1 MFDEFF
7 KWLISTLT
15 STALLGVIIYF
26 SRSALTK
33 LIGKSIEHRFDKKI
47 ENFKSEIR
55 DKEKE
60 LEQIRVFMAST
71 RRERDSTL
79 QTKRFE
85 AAEILMRSRQFL
97 GQFTM
102 LVEYVK
108 MLNMNEILDKR
119 NDPKITQFIKALTDP
134 VDIDEKLRV
143 YGTFDRTLPE
153 LYLNDRVKKL
163 FEAYQFIILNAVMIM
178 KVLSMP
184 GININPDLFKKDSLR
199 KTVIELAPLAKE
211 GFDQFGD
218 SYAYHWTNYFYEE
231 ILKELRNELL
241 GITSLSK
248 DTEAATKLALDTR
261 RAQVN
266 LHTKLEENGLSENLI
281 NPDAR

>member
-1 MFDEFF
+1 MFDEIL
-7 KWLISTLT
+7 KWLISALT

-26 SRSALTK
+26 SRSTLTK
-33 LIGKSIEHRFDKKI
+33 WIGKSIEHRFDKKI

-60 LEQIRVFMAST
+60 LEQIRLFMAST

-134 VDIDEKLRV
+134 VEIDEKLRV
-143 YGTFDRTLPE
+143 YGTFDRTLPD

-261 RAQVN
+261 RAQIN
-266 LHTKLEENGLSENLI
+266 LHTTLEENGLSENLI
-281 NPDAR
+281 NPEAR

>member
-1 MFDEFF
+1 MFDEII
-7 KWLISTLT
+7 KWLISTLS

-26 SRSALTK
+26 SRTTLMK

-47 ENFKSEIR
+47 ESFKAEIR

-60 LEQIRVFMAST
+60 LEQIRAFMAST

-102 LVEYVK
+102 LVEYLK
-108 MLNMNEILDKR
+108 LLKLDEVLAKR
-119 NDPKITQFIKALTDP
+119 NDPKITQFIKTLTDP
-134 VDIDEKLRV
+134 VNIDEKLRV
-143 YGTFDRTLPE
+143 YGTFDRTLPD
-153 LYLNDRVKKL
+153 LYLSDRVKKL
-163 FEAYQFIILNAVMIM
+163 FDAYQFIILNAVMIM
-178 KVLSMP
+178 RVLSMP
-184 GININPDLFKKDSLR
+184 GLNINPDLFKKDSLR
-199 KTVIELAPLAKE
+199 NSVIELAPFAKE
-211 GFDQFGD
+211 GFDQYGD
-218 SYAYHWTNYFYEE
+218 SYAYHWTSYFHEE
-231 ILKELRNELL
+231 ILKEIRNELL

-261 RAQVN
+261 QAQIN
-266 LHTKLEENGLSENLI
+266 LHASLEENGLPEDLI
-281 NPDAR
+281 IPDAR